1 MISPTLLKHSIF
13 INDLPNALQGNET
26 HPVILS
32 NKLLNCLMYADDIAL
47 ISQSKEG
54 LQCCLNKLNAYCK
67 TWQLTVNNDKT
78 TVVVFNKTGKMT
90 NDSRFHIDG
99 KELETVKE
107 MKYLGI
113 IFSNNGT
120 FNSATENL
128 KDTSSK
134 ALFKLFKSFGREPPQ
149 H

>member
-1 MISPTLLKHSIF
+1 
-13 INDLPNALQGNET
+13 
-26 HPVILS
+26 
-32 NKLLNCLMYADDIAL
+32 MYADDIAV

-54 LQCCLNKLNAYCK
+54 LQCCPNKLTSYCK

-78 TVVVFNKTGKMT
+78 KVVVFNKTGKMK

-99 KELETVKE
+99 KKLETVKE

-113 IFSNNGT
+113 IFNNNGT
-120 FNSATENL
+120 FNSTTENL

-134 ALFKLFKSFGREPPQ
+134 ALFKLFKSFGSETPQ
-149 H
+149 HKFPKT